1 MGWRVCPGFQTVPSS
16 NDVGC
21 TDFCA
26 KPSGWNIGLDTYTR
40 HSKMVGKE
48 NWKKG
53 QHFLFLFLSYRQQNH
68 MPAWD
73 TSYFSEFM
81 SVFEKHYLVQDL
93 KKKTKPKSEMYLLSG
108 HCDPIFG
115 LRQSYKWQKEETLC
129 ELLLELWGESFLS
142 LYKGEQPLRLVSTGR
157 IICPSADPSL
167 WGIHPEYA
175 QYLTQ
180 HWHRLS
186 SNHRQIWCVNLWRT
200 SSLLL

>member
-93 KKKTKPKSEMYLLSG
+93 KKKKLSLKVR
-108 HCDPIFG
+108 CTFG
-115 LRQSYKWQKEETLC
+115 LGIVIQS
-129 ELLLELWGESFLS
+129 
-142 LYKGEQPLRLVSTGR
+142 LVSDRATSGKKKKLFVNFFLNCEER
-157 IICPSADPSL
+157 V
-167 WGIHPEYA
+167 
-175 QYLTQ
+175 
-180 HWHRLS
+180 S
-186 SNHRQIWCVNLWRT
+186 SHCTRENNH
-200 SSLLL
+200 